1 MLFAEVK
8 SSDLKTEY
16 AKKVANLYNE
26 WIKNQVELGSGALI
40 DAADDTCKKLIG
52 DILNNAREYVKN
64 TCYFF
69 NRYPRKMVA
78 DIQLELY
85 KALDYY
91 SFPGQE
97 ARSYSR
103 VFELF
108 INFYEKRAHF
118 KETEDFIYSNKL
130 IYELLNKSVTSS
142 IKEIAEKD
150 VKFEKPKDRAY
161 SEFLDE
167 RIPVSQ
173 RGTLRS
179 LYDIAAEILADDDNS
194 PPLSDAEKRFQSK
207 MSHLMP

>member
-1 MLFAEVK
+1 MSFAEIK

-26 WIKNQVELGSGALI
+26 WMKNQVELGSGALI
-40 DAADDTCKKLIG
+40 DAADDTCEKLIG
-52 DILNNAREYVKN
+52 DILNNMREYVKN

-69 NRYPRKMVA
+69 NRYPRRMIA

-91 SFPGQE
+91 RHPGRE
-97 ARSYSR
+97 VRSYSR
-103 VFELF
+103 VFDLF
-108 INFYEKRAHF
+108 IAFYEKRSHF
-118 KETEDFIYSNKL
+118 KETEDFIYSNRL
-130 IYELLNKSVTSS
+130 IYELLNKSVTNS

-150 VKFEKPKDRAY
+150 VRFEKPKDRAY
-161 SEFLDE
+161 SAFLDD
-167 RIPVSQ
+167 RIPASQ

-179 LYDIAAEILADDDNS
+179 LYDIAAEILADNDNS

-207 MSHLMP
+207 MLHLMP